1 MGAYEFVINNLCEK
15 HTPRELA
22 ELYLSEKETNNVFR
36 CENSDLRSEIETLK
50 YLIAK
55 YNVEKENG

>member
-1 MGAYEFVINNLCEK
+1 MGVYEFVVNNLCKEY
-15 HTPRELA
+15 TQRQLA
-22 ELYLSEKETNNVFR
+22 EMYLSEKETCNVFR
-36 CENSDLRSEIETLK
+36 HENSDLRSEIETLK